1 MITVTL
7 YSRSDCH
14 LCVQAEEDLKAL
26 QIQMP
31 HRLDIVDVDSSP
43 ELQEKYG
50 FEVPV
55 VEVGPYRL
63 RTPFGPQELL
73 MTLGAARDREN
84 QIDELDRLSD
94 RGLSMKWTG
103 ADRFTYWFSRH
114 YVAVLNF
121 FVILYLGLPVLAP
134 VMMKAGIEAPAR
146 LIYRG
151 YGLVCH
157 QLAFRSFFILGEQFV
172 YPREAAGVAG
182 LLTYAQATGQNEA
195 STVEDLYQARNF
207 TGNDV
212 VGYKI
217 ALCERDMAIYFGILV
232 FGILFALANRRIPKL
247 PWYLWLLLGIL
258 PIALDGMSQL
268 LSQPPMDFLPFREST
283 PLLRTLT
290 GFLFGFT
297 TAWFGYP
304 LVEETMA
311 ESRQM
316 MSRKLQRIQRQQQRS
331 SAAGSTAD

>member
-7 YSRSDCH
+7 YTRTDCH
-14 LCVQAEEDLKAL
+14 LCEQAEADLQQL
-26 QIQMP
+26 QGSFP
-31 HRLDIVDVDSSP
+31 HRLNLVDVDSTQ
-43 ELQEKYG
+43 ELRERFG

-63 RTPFGPQELL
+63 RAPFGVQELQ
-73 MTLGAARDREN
+73 MTLGAARDRER
-84 QIDELDRLSD
+84 QIDELDRQDDSSLS
-94 RGLSMKWTG
+94 KNWTG
-103 ADRFTYWFSRH
+103 ADSFTYWFSRH
-114 YVAVLNF
+114 YVAVINII
-121 FVILYLGLPVLAP
+121 VIIYLGLPILAP
-134 VMMKAGIEAPAR
+134 VLMKAGIEAPAR

-157 QLAFRSFFILGEQFV
+157 QLAFRSFFIFGEQAV
-172 YPREAAGVAG
+172 YPRQSAAAADVE
-182 LLTYAQATGQNEA
+182 TYAQATGLSEA
-195 STVEDLYQARNF
+195 STAEDLFMARTF
-207 TGNDV
+207 VGSDE

-217 ALCERDMAIYFGILV
+217 ALCQRDLAIYFGIFV
-232 FGILFALANRRIPKL
+232 FGLLFALTHWRMPGL

-258 PIALDGMSQL
+258 PIALDGLSQL

-283 PLLRTLT
+283 PFLRVLT

-311 ESRQM
+311 ESRRIL
-316 MSRKLQRIQRQQQRS
+316 SRKKERIQRQQS
-331 SAAGSTAD
+331 VSTEPSTAD

>member
-1 MITVTL
+1 MIKVVL
-7 YSRSDCH
+7 YTRSECH
-14 LCVQAEEDLKAL
+14 LCAQAEQDLKAL
-26 QIQMP
+26 QSQIP
-31 HRLDIVDVDSSP
+31 HKLEIVDVDSSL
-43 ELQEKYG
+43 ELSRQFG

-63 RTPFGPQELL
+63 KAPFGIQELQ
-73 MTLGAARDREN
+73 MTLGAARDRED
-84 QIDELDRLSD
+84 QIDEFERSSEV
-94 RGLSMKWTG
+94 GLSMKWTG

-114 YVAVLNF
+114 YVAVLNLI
-121 FVILYLGLPVLAP
+121 VILYLGLPILAP
-134 VMMKAGIEAPAR
+134 VLMKAGIEAPAR

-157 QLAFRSFFILGEQFV
+157 QLAFRSFFLFGEQV
-172 YPREAAGVAG
+172 AYPRQAAGLAG
-182 LLTYAQATGQNEA
+182 WLTFDQATSLGEA

-207 TGNDV
+207 VGNDI

-217 ALCERDMAIYFGILV
+217 ALCERDVAIYFGILV
-232 FGILFALANRRIPKL
+232 FGLLFGLLNRRIPKL

-258 PIALDGMSQL
+258 PIAMDGVSQL
-268 LSQPPMDFLPFREST
+268 ISQPPIDFLPFREST
-283 PLLRTLT
+283 PYLRSLT

-316 MSRKLQRIQRQQQRS
+316 MSRKLQRIQRHQSAPVS
-331 SAAGSTAD
+331 SSTGD

>member
-1 MITVTL
+1 MIKVIL

-14 LCVQAEEDLKAL
+14 LCEQAEQDLKTL
-26 QIQMP
+26 QSQIP
-31 HRLDIVDVDSSP
+31 HRLEIVDVDSSP
-43 ELQEKYG
+43 ELRQRFG

-63 RTPFGPQELL
+63 KAPFSIQELQ
-73 MTLGAARDREN
+73 MTLGAARDRED
-84 QIDELDRLSD
+84 QIDELERTSD
-94 RGLSMKWTG
+94 VGLSMKWTG

-114 YVAVLNF
+114 YVAVLNML
-121 FVILYLGLPVLAP
+121 VILYLGLPILAP
-134 VMMKAGIEAPAR
+134 VLMKAGIEAPAR

-157 QLAFRSFFILGEQFV
+157 QLAFRSFFVFGEQIA
-172 YPREAAGVAG
+172 YPRQEAGVAG
-182 LLTYAQATGQNEA
+182 LLTYNQATGLGED
-195 STVEDLYQARNF
+195 STVEDLFQARNF
-207 TGNDV
+207 VGNDI

-217 ALCERDMAIYFGILV
+217 ALCERDVAIYFGILV
-232 FGILFALANRRIPKL
+232 FGLLFGLVNHRIPKL
-247 PWYLWLLLGIL
+247 PWYLWLLLGIV
-258 PIALDGMSQL
+258 PIALDGVSQL
-268 LSQPPMDFLPFREST
+268 LSQPPMDFLAFREST
-283 PLLRTLT
+283 PFLRSLT

-316 MSRKLQRIQRQQQRS
+316 MSRKLKRIQRQTG
-331 SAAGSTAD
+331 APAPGSTGD

>member
-14 LCVQAEEDLKAL
+14 LCEQAEEDLSAL
-26 QIQMP
+26 QSQIP
-31 HRLDIVDVDSSP
+31 HKLNVVDVDSSS
-43 ELQEKYG
+43 ELQERFG
-50 FEVPV
+50 SEVPV

-63 RTPFGPQELL
+63 RAPFGPQELQ
-73 MTLGAARDREN
+73 MTLGAARDREK
-84 QIDELDRLSD
+84 QIEELDRMADS
-94 RGLSMKWTG
+94 GLSMKWTG

-121 FVILYLGLPVLAP
+121 FVIIYLGLPVLAP
-134 VMMKAGIEAPAR
+134 VLMKAGIQAPAN

-157 QLAFRSFFILGEQFV
+157 QLSFRSFFIFGEQFV

-182 LLTYAQATGQNEA
+182 VMSYAQATGLSEA
-195 STVEDLYQARNF
+195 NTAENLFQARNF
-207 TGNDV
+207 TGNEII
-212 VGYKI
+212 GYKI

-232 FGILFALANRRIPKL
+232 FGLLFALTKRQIPKL

-258 PIALDGMSQL
+258 PIALDGLSQL
-268 LSQPPMDFLPFREST
+268 LSQPPLDFLPYREST
-283 PLLRTLT
+283 PFLRTLT

-316 MSRKLQRIQRQQQRS
+316 MSRKLQRIQRHQQSTPAASS
-331 SAAGSTAD
+331 SAD